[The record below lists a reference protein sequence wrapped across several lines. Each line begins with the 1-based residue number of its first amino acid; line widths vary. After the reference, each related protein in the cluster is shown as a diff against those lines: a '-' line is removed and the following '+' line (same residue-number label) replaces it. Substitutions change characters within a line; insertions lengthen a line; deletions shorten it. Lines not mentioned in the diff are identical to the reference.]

1 MLKVGVIRSYGD
13 SRTERFA
20 SGERVKQFDPFRR
33 QAERTLDRL
42 EAANDLRDIANFP
55 GHRLEKL
62 KGDRA
67 GTYSI
72 RINDQWR
79 ICFKWPARS
88 SGPENVTIEDYH

>member
-1 MLKVGVIRSYGD
+1 MILSFGD

-20 SGERVKQFDPFRR
+20 KGRRVKTFEPIRR

-42 EAANDLRDIANFP
+42 DAASGLTDIANFP

-67 GTYSI
+67 GTYSV

-79 ICFKWPARS
+79 ICFAWPDGS
-88 SGPENVTIEDYH
+88 PGPERVTIEDYH

>member
-1 MLKVGVIRSYGD
+1 MIRSYGD
-13 SRTERFA
+13 RRMEKFA
-20 SGERVKQFDPFRR
+20 DGHRVKQLESFRR

-42 EAANDLRDIANFP
+42 DAAASLGDIANFP

-67 GTYSI
+67 GTYSV

-79 ICFKWPARS
+79 ICFEWPEGL
-88 SGPENVTIEDYH
+88 SGPGNVTIVDYH

>member
-1 MLKVGVIRSYGD
+1 MIRSYGD
-13 SRTERFA
+13 SRTEKFA
-20 SGERVKQFDPFRR
+20 NGQRVKQFEPFRR

-42 EAANDLRDIANFP
+42 EAATGLGDVANFP

-67 GTYSI
+67 GTYSV
-72 RINDQWR
+72 RINDRWR
-79 ICFKWPARS
+79 VCFEWPEGS